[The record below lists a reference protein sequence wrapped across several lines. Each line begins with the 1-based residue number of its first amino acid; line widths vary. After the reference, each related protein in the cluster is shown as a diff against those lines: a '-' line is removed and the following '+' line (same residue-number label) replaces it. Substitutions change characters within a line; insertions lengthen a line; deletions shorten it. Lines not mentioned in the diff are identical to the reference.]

1 MKKYWNIQFSPT
13 GGTEKAARALL
24 SGLGEAETLDLCNA
38 EKNFAEVIL
47 SAEDLAVIAM
57 PSYGGRA
64 PAVAISRLKEIKG
77 CGAKCVLLC
86 VYGNRAYEDTLA
98 EMEDAANAA
107 GFQVVA
113 AVAAVAEHSI
123 IRKFAAGRPD
133 EKDAGQLKDFG
144 VRIARAVN
152 EGKTGAPAIPGN
164 RPYKKSGGAGLV
176 PKTGKACISCGKCA
190 AACPVK
196 AISADGKSTDKSRC
210 ISCMRCVARCPK
222 QARTVS
228 GIMVGIASM
237 AIKKECS
244 KEKLAELYL

>member
-1 MKKYWNIQFSPT
+1 MNTVEIIFSPT
-13 GGTEKAARALL
+13 GGTEKVAHIIGSHWSESTVRIDL
-24 SGLGEAETLDLCNA
+24 SDAKTD
-38 EKNFAEVIL
+38 FAKCAI
-47 SAEDLAVIAM
+47 SKEDQVLIAM
-57 PSYGGRA
+57 PSFGGRA
-64 PAVAISRLKEIKG
+64 PAVAIERLKKIAG
-77 CGAKCVLLC
+77 HGAKCTLVC

-107 GFQVVA
+107 GFRVAA

-133 EKDAGQLKDFG
+133 PKDAGQLKDFG
-144 VRIARAVN
+144 LRIARAVD
-152 EGKTGAPAIPGN
+152 EGKTAAPVIPGR

-176 PKTGKACISCGKCA
+176 PKAGKACISCGKCA

-196 AISADGKSTDKSRC
+196 AISAGGKSTDKSRC
-210 ISCMRCVARCPK
+210 ISCMRCLSLCPE

-244 KEKLAELYL
+244 KEKPNELYL

>member
-1 MKKYWNIQFSPT
+1 MRKYWNILFSPT

-24 SGLGEAETLDLCNA
+24 SDLGEAETLDLCDA
-38 EKNFAEVIL
+38 EKDFSAVKL
-47 SAEDLAVIAM
+47 SAEDMAVIAM

-77 CGAKCVLLC
+77 SGAKCVLLC

-107 GFQVVA
+107 GFQVAA

-133 EKDAGQLKDFG
+133 PKDAGQLKDFG
-144 VRIARAVN
+144 VRIARAVD
-152 EGKTGAPAIPGN
+152 EGKTAAPAIPGK

-176 PKTGKACISCGKCA
+176 PKAGKACISCGKCA

-210 ISCMRCVARCPK
+210 ISCMRCLSLCPE

-244 KEKLAELYL
+244 KEKPNELYL

>member
-38 EKNFAEVIL
+38 EKDFSAVKL

-107 GFQVVA
+107 GFQVIA

-152 EGKTGAPAIPGN
+152 EGKTGTPAIPGS
-164 RPYKKSGGAGLV
+164 RP
-176 PKTGKACISCGKCA
+176 
-190 AACPVK
+190 
-196 AISADGKSTDKSRC
+196 
-210 ISCMRCVARCPK
+210 
-222 QARTVS
+222 
-228 GIMVGIASM
+228 
-237 AIKKECS
+237 
-244 KEKLAELYL
+244 

>member
-1 MKKYWNIQFSPT
+1 MKKFWNILFSPT
-13 GGTEKAARALL
+13 GGTEKATRALL
-24 SGLGEAETLDLCNA
+24 CGMGEAETLDLCDA
-38 EKNFAEVIL
+38 EKNFSAVKL

-64 PAVAISRLKEIKG
+64 PAVAISRLKAIKG
-77 CGAKCVLLC
+77 SGAKCVLLC
-86 VYGNRAYEDTLA
+86 VYGNRDYEDTLA
-98 EMEDAANAA
+98 EMEDAAEAA

-133 EKDAGQLKDFG
+133 AKDAEQLKDFG
-144 VRIARAVN
+144 ARIARAVE
-152 EGKTGAPAIPGN
+152 EGKTAAPAIPGN

-176 PKTGKACISCGKCA
+176 PKAGKACISCGKCA

-196 AISADGKSTDKSRC
+196 AISADGRSTDKSRC
-210 ISCMRCVARCPK
+210 ISCMRCLPLCPE

-228 GIMVGIASM
+228 KIMVGIASM

-244 KEKLAELYL
+244 KEKPNELYL

>member
-1 MKKYWNIQFSPT
+1 MKKIWNILFSPT
-13 GGTEKAARALL
+13 GGTEKAAGALL
-24 SGLGEAETLDLCNA
+24 SGLGEVETIDLCDA
-38 EKNFAEVIL
+38 EKDFSAVKL

-64 PAVAISRLKEIKG
+64 PAVAISRLKEIRG
-77 CGAKCVLLC
+77 SGAKCVLLC

-98 EMEDAANAA
+98 EMEDAAKAA
-107 GFQVVA
+107 GFQVAA

-123 IRKFAAGRPD
+123 IRKFATGRPD

-144 VRIARAVN
+144 LRIAGALE
-152 EGKTGAPAIPGN
+152 EGKVAAPSIPGN

-176 PKTGKACISCGKCA
+176 PKAGKACISCGKCA

-196 AISADGKSTDKSRC
+196 AISANGKTTDKSRC
-210 ISCMRCVARCPK
+210 ISCMRCLSRCPE

-228 GIMVGIASM
+228 GLMVGIASM
-237 AIKKECS
+237 AIKKACS
-244 KEKLAELYL
+244 KEKPNELYL

>member
-1 MKKYWNIQFSPT
+1 MKKFWNILFSPT
-13 GGTEKAARALL
+13 GGTEKATRALL
-24 SGLGEAETLDLCNA
+24 CGMGEAETLDLCDA
-38 EKNFAEVIL
+38 EKNFSAVKL

-64 PAVAISRLKEIKG
+64 PAVAISRLKAIKG
-77 CGAKCVLLC
+77 SGAKCVLLC
-86 VYGNRAYEDTLA
+86 VYGNRDYEDTLA
-98 EMEDAANAA
+98 EMEDAAEAA

-133 EKDAGQLKDFG
+133 AKDAEQLKDFG
-144 VRIARAVN
+144 ARIARAVE
-152 EGKTGAPAIPGN
+152 EGKTAAPAIPGN

-176 PKTGKACISCGKCA
+176 PKAGKACISCGKCA

-196 AISADGKSTDKSRC
+196 AISADGRSTDKNRC
-210 ISCMRCVARCPK
+210 ISCMRCLSLCPE

-228 GIMVGIASM
+228 KIMVGIASM

-244 KEKLAELYL
+244 KEKPNELYL

>member
-1 MKKYWNIQFSPT
+1 M
-13 GGTEKAARALL
+13 
-24 SGLGEAETLDLCNA
+24 
-38 EKNFAEVIL
+38 
-47 SAEDLAVIAM
+47 
-57 PSYGGRA
+57 
-64 PAVAISRLKEIKG
+64 
-77 CGAKCVLLC
+77 LLC

-107 GFQVVA
+107 GFQVIA

-152 EGKTGAPAIPGN
+152 EGKTGAPAITGN

-210 ISCMRCVARCPK
+210 ISCMRCVAQCPK

>member
-1 MKKYWNIQFSPT
+1 MKKIWNIQFSPT
-13 GGTEKAARALL
+13 GGTEKAAHALL
-24 SGLGEAETLDLCNA
+24 RGLGEAETLDLCNA
-38 EKNFAEVIL
+38 EKDFSAVKL

-107 GFQVVA
+107 GFQVIA

-133 EKDAGQLKDFG
+133 EKDAGQLKDF
-144 VRIARAVN
+144 
-152 EGKTGAPAIPGN
+152 
-164 RPYKKSGGAGLV
+164 
-176 PKTGKACISCGKCA
+176 
-190 AACPVK
+190 
-196 AISADGKSTDKSRC
+196 SA
-210 ISCMRCVARCPK
+210 
-222 QARTVS
+222 
-228 GIMVGIASM
+228 GIA
-237 AIKKECS
+237 
-244 KEKLAELYL
+244 L